1 MSNQSNKFKAESFLN
16 GIIQFFTKN
25 QPEEKELRGSVTCN
39 NQDGCDYRIITIYT
53 CGFGTVKYGNKTI
66 LYIWNEQWVLSVEL
80 EERK

>member
-25 QPEEKELRGSVTCN
+25 QQEEKELWGSFTCN
-39 NQDGCDYRIITIYT
+39 NQDGCDYRIIIIYT

-66 LYIWNEQWVLSVEL
+66 LYIWNDNWSCQFEL